1 MPPNR
6 GKSRAHHTHPQ
17 PPPQP
22 SDYDTDAPQAMS
34 SAPLPPAPRST
45 EELNLKVIRSHYSDV
60 LSILHVGHH
69 AVLYTFNFKEQKW
82 DKADVEG
89 SLFVCEMRPSV
100 TTVGDERYSVIILN
114 RRSVENFYMDIM
126 GTDVDY
132 LEGDF
137 IIMQG
142 DQEAD
147 QAVYGLWVFSEKDT
161 STSEA
166 RVATWAKIEEL
177 AVGFI
182 FRVDP
187 WVTRANLHF
196 SETHRCFQGCRT
208 VECR

>member
-1 MPPNR
+1 MPQNR

-34 SAPLPPAPRST
+34 SAPPPPAPRST
-45 EELNLKVIRSHYSDV
+45 EELNLRVIRSHYPRV

-89 SLFVCEMRPSV
+89 SLFVCEVQPSV
-100 TTVGDERYSVIILN
+100 TTGGDERYGVIILN

-142 DQEAD
+142 DRESD

-166 RVATWAKIEEL
+166 RAATWAKIEEL
-177 AVGFI
+177 AVGFA
-182 FRVDP
+182 FRADT
-187 WVTRANLHF
+187 WVTHADLRF
-196 SETHRCFQGCRT
+196 PETRRRFQGCCTAGYR
-208 VECR
+208 

>member
-1 MPPNR
+1 M
-6 GKSRAHHTHPQ
+6 
-17 PPPQP
+17 
-22 SDYDTDAPQAMS
+22 
-34 SAPLPPAPRST
+34 
-45 EELNLKVIRSHYSDV
+45 IRSHYPRV

-89 SLFVCEMRPSV
+89 SLFVCEMQPSV
-100 TTVGDERYSVIILN
+100 TAVGDERYGVVILN

-142 DQEAD
+142 DQESD

-166 RVATWAKIEEL
+166 RAATWAKIEEL
-177 AVGFI
+177 AVGFA
-182 FRVDP
+182 FRADP
-187 WVTRANLHF
+187 WVTHADLRYP
-196 SETHRCFQGCRT
+196 ETRRRFQGCCT
-208 VECR
+208 AGY